1 MKKLCAIICLILLL
15 CCVSGIAL
23 AEGGTEQPEPAPSA
37 SAVEVFRTAE
47 DFAGMYLDEAQQFV
61 VCIVNLNAAREAELK
76 ALVPDG
82 KVIFKS
88 AKYSYAELKKLQ
100 EEIAQDKN
108 APLTVPNALGIG
120 LDERNNVIEIT
131 VNIADEAAAKAYYL
145 QKYGDR
151 VSLNTTNA
159 TAYLPQTDGVTP
171 PQTGGVPSHLV
182 AGLFLLGAAC
192 AALAGKREA

>member
-171 PQTGGVPSHLV
+171 PQTGGAPSYFAAVL
-182 AGLFLLGAAC
+182 LLGAAC

>member
-1 MKKLCAIICLILLL
+1 MKQGNKNIQEGNYEKLCAIICLILLL

-88 AKYSYAELKKLQ
+88 AKYSYAELKNYRRKLRRT
-100 EEIAQDKN
+100 KTHRL
-108 APLTVPNALGIG
+108 PCRMRWALGLMSG
-120 LDERNNVIEIT
+120 T
-131 VNIADEAAAKAYYL
+131 M
-145 QKYGDR
+145 
-151 VSLNTTNA
+151 
-159 TAYLPQTDGVTP
+159 
-171 PQTGGVPSHLV
+171 
-182 AGLFLLGAAC
+182 
-192 AALAGKREA
+192 